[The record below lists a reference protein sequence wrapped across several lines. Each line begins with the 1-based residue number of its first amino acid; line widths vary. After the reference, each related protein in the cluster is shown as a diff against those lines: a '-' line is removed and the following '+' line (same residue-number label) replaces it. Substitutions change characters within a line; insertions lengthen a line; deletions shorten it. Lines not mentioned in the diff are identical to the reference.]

1 MRCCLQS
8 ARARTVDENGAPHRC
23 AAQSALAPQ
32 SDTHPAAETEE
43 ATPMG
48 HHPVAAL
55 PKDAAI
61 AITYPGCHAPSL
73 CAGNPGARDLA
84 FPCWGV
90 QAHQDPR
97 TPTTCA
103 IRVPS
108 EMAAGPVAD
117 VGDRALRARPCS
129 RASRSGPPMR
139 LVVRAVR
146 CSQAGHSTKQHYA
159 AFHDVL
165 WTQLLRLLYASIRY
179 RVDAAACSK

>member
-1 MRCCLQS
+1 
-8 ARARTVDENGAPHRC
+8 
-23 AAQSALAPQ
+23 
-32 SDTHPAAETEE
+32 
-43 ATPMG
+43 MG

-108 EMAAGPVAD
+108 EMAAGPVAEWGSR
-117 VGDRALRARPCS
+117 VARATLQPCVEIWP
-129 RASRSGPPMR
+129 ADAR
-139 LVVRAVR
+139 LVVRTVR